1 MKKRLILGIGIIF
14 ALILLFPVR
23 GQIKDGGSV
32 EYRAILYSITDVH
45 RIKPLEEQGDE
56 MEFYEGVIVKI
67 FGVEIFNNV
76 K

>member
-1 MKKRLILGIGIIF
+1 M
-14 ALILLFPVR
+14 
-23 GQIKDGGSV
+23 

-45 RIKPLEEQGDE
+45 RIKSLGEQGDE